1 MIRIIIIALLLA
13 TLWGCSDDKGSNLD
27 EDKFPLIEGM
37 EIVNL
42 LSNKKDTIGNTKKVN
57 IHCHKNEDY
66 EIIVSWHPIIKSNS
80 VHYKVKAGDYVK
92 IKLETARASQEL
104 KDSLLSRYQISNTDH
119 INYSDELI
127 FEEFISASGR
137 IEGLYNIF
145 NEKGIYLVKV
155 LHEGAVYSCAP
166 VIVMERLGSIES
178 LLGGNSPLDSRNQP

>member
-1 MIRIIIIALLLA
+1 MKKIIIIALCLA
-13 TLWGCSDDKGSNLD
+13 AVWGCSDDKGTNND
-27 EDKFPLIEGM
+27 DDKFPLIEGM

-57 IHCHKNEDY
+57 IHCQKNEDY

-119 INYSDELI
+119 NNYSDELI
-127 FEEFISASGR
+127 FEGFISASGR

-145 NEKGIYLVKV
+145 YEKGIYLVKV
-155 LHEGAVYSCAP
+155 LHEGVVYSCTP

-178 LLGGNSPLDSRNQP
+178 TNGAKNP